1 MKKDPEN
8 EISVFA
14 YFLSNLIRLLAVAER
29 DAKKR
34 KFDSTQ
40 FLTARL
46 APDQYDLTKQVQYAY
61 FSAFEAA
68 SHLTGVP
75 YPKFAYDEK
84 SISELKASLKQA
96 IVFLESV
103 NGKKMA
109 GGTKRVTSYLL
120 PKKQMRL
127 AEYLSYFALPNF
139 FFHYAT
145 AYDILRH
152 AGVTLGKDDYLALKK

>member
-1 MKKDPEN
+1 MKKVPEN
-8 EISVFA
+8 EIHVFVH
-14 YFLSNLIRLLAVAER
+14 FLSNLIRLLAAAEH

-34 KFDSTQ
+34 KFDSVQ
-40 FLTARL
+40 FLTMRL

-68 SHLTGVP
+68 TNLTGVP

-84 SISELKASLKQA
+84 SISELKTSLRQA

-109 GGTKRVTSYLL
+109 GGTKQVTSYLL

-127 AEYLSYFALPNF
+127 SEYVSYFALPNF

-145 AYDILRH
+145 AYDILRL
-152 AGVTLGKDDYLALKK
+152 AGVPLGKDDYLALKK